1 MKMVILAVRDSA
13 MDAFMNPF
21 AAPAVGLAARSFS
34 DEVNKPD
41 SPMNGHPEDYDLFE
55 LGEFDQQSGRLT
67 SLESPR
73 QIVRGRDVFRKA
85 E

>member
-21 AAPAVGLAARSFS
+21 AAPAVGLASRSFS
-34 DEVNKPD
+34 DEVNKSD
-41 SPMNGHPEDYDLFE
+41 SPMYGHPEDYDLFE

-67 SLESPR
+67 SLEAPR
-73 QIVRGRDVFRKA
+73 QVVRGRDVIRKS